1 MCSNLLATRILI
13 LSRVLV
19 IPCEDTVH
27 YLQSKL
33 SLSQFYTNYSIMA
46 MSTIET
52 GPKLNWTRD
61 NQMYERYRV
70 WKKKVEF
77 IFCSALADSTPKQ
90 LVSYLKYWM
99 ADQGIPL
106 IEKWESTGKLD
117 YSNAE
122 ETPATEGGRRR
133 ILLSGYKVQ
142 TYWDLLDEEFKPKGN
157 KLLSIIEL
165 WTRSKQGDKPLNQ
178 WLTQVYNLVNICKY
192 PEDSTDRIIR
202 DVLIVG
208 CNSNHA
214 RDKIIQQGEAV
225 TLNQVIEIL
234 QAEESAYSTMKQIQD
249 CEEKPPASIYYQAY
263 DSRSKKSK
271 NPSNEQNSSSSSPTG
286 SKRKCFRCGE
296 PFSRQHMKECRAQ
309 NVTCNGC
316 GIKGHLKKCCKKS
329 GNFPKDS
336 SNQQNNQS
344 PSTGSSRMNFAST
357 LPQTEA
363 EFFDEKGLLKHYNPQ
378 VPQQHTG
385 SMFILKKVQDPNNA
399 ILLSED
405 GVEIQHNTST
415 SVSDPDP
422 APILSPDFPFQEF
435 PLREVV
441 NQSQIDYYSI
451 SDTSDPRENSNS
463 SRKAAKSTD
472 LPLKSCLA
480 NRSHKELREI
490 KGSAISTAPTQ
501 SSRDFNTISISD
513 NCATRKSIP
522 GITPRIMTD
531 NPSITTTSPVET
543 GVTAIQAE
551 IPEEIQVH
559 SSNYRSVIPTDT
571 QALTALQNLI
581 SDDFQAKNTHSTQRK
596 GEETPDTRP
605 DIQDKAFQLIQKIH
619 NQLQQVQWDLQ
630 RLHSLHKYEN

>member
-1 MCSNLLATRILI
+1 
-13 LSRVLV
+13 
-19 IPCEDTVH
+19 
-27 YLQSKL
+27 
-33 SLSQFYTNYSIMA
+33 
-46 MSTIET
+46 MSTLET
-52 GPKLNWTRD
+52 GPKLDWTRD
-61 NQMYERYRV
+61 NQMYERYKI

-99 ADQGIPL
+99 GDQGIPL

-122 ETPATEGGRRR
+122 ETPATDGGRRR
-133 ILLSGYKVQ
+133 ILSSGYKVQ

-214 RDKIIQQGEAV
+214 RDKIIRQGEAV

-234 QAEESAYSTMKQIQD
+234 QTEESAHSTMQQIQGYD
-249 CEEKPPASIYYQAY
+249 KKSTGSIYYQAY

-271 NPSNEQNSSSSSPTG
+271 APSNEQNSSSSSPTG

-309 NVTCNGC
+309 NVICNGC

-329 GNFPKDS
+329 GNFPKDDS
-336 SNQQNNQS
+336 KRQNQS
-344 PSTGSSRMNFAST
+344 SSTGSSKMNFAST

-363 EFFDEKGLLKHYNPQ
+363 EFFDEKGLLKEYTPQ
-378 VPQQHTG
+378 NQHTG
-385 SMFILKKVQDPNNA
+385 SMYILKKFQGNPRDD
-399 ILLSED
+399 ILFSD
-405 GVEIQHNTST
+405 NGVKIQH

-435 PLREVV
+435 PLTEVV
-441 NQSQIDYYSI
+441 NQSQEDSYSI
-451 SDTSDPRENSNS
+451 SDTSDPRECSNS
-463 SRKAAKSTD
+463 SRKATKSTD
-472 LPLKSCLA
+472 LPLKSGLNSSTHEEMA
-480 NRSHKELREI
+480 LFRDLTV
-490 KGSAISTAPTQ
+490 STAPTQ
-501 SSRDFNTISISD
+501 SSRDSNTISIPDNSD
-513 NCATRKSIP
+513 TRKSNPGINP
-522 GITPRIMTD
+522 GITTG
-531 NPSITTTSPVET
+531 ITTDTPSTPTTFPVET
-543 GVTAIQAE
+543 DVTAIQAE
-551 IPEEIQVH
+551 IPEELQMH

-571 QALTALQNLI
+571 QALTALQNLV
-581 SDDFQAKNTHSTQRK
+581 SDNLQAKNTHSTQRK
-596 GEETPDTRP
+596 GEETPDTRSEL
-605 DIQDKAFQLIQKIH
+605 QDETFQLIQKIH
-619 NQLQQVQWDLQ
+619 NQLQEVQWDLQ
-630 RLHSLHKYEN
+630 RLHSLHKYKN

>member
-1 MCSNLLATRILI
+1 
-13 LSRVLV
+13 
-19 IPCEDTVH
+19 
-27 YLQSKL
+27 
-33 SLSQFYTNYSIMA
+33 
-46 MSTIET
+46 MSTLET

-99 ADQGIPL
+99 GDQGIPL

-122 ETPATEGGRRR
+122 ETPATEGSRRR
-133 ILLSGYKVQ
+133 ILSSGYKVQ

-214 RDKIIQQGEAV
+214 RDKIIRQGEAI

-234 QAEESAYSTMKQIQD
+234 QAEESAYSTMQQIQGY
-249 CEEKPPASIYYQAY
+249 EKKSPASIYYQSY
-263 DSRSKKSK
+263 DSRSKKPK
-271 NPSNEQNSSSSSPTG
+271 TPSNEQNSSSPSPTS

-296 PFSRQHMKECRAQ
+296 PFSRQHIKECRAQ
-309 NVTCNGC
+309 DVICNGC

-329 GNFPKDS
+329 GNFPKDDS
-336 SNQQNNQS
+336 KRQNQS
-344 PSTGSSRMNFAST
+344 SSTGTSRMNFAST

-363 EFFDEKGLLKHYNPQ
+363 EFFDEKGLPKDYNPQ
-378 VPQQHTG
+378 MPQQHTG
-385 SMFILKKVQDPNNA
+385 IMFILKKVQDPNNA

-415 SVSDPDP
+415 SGPDP
-422 APILSPDFPFQEF
+422 APIPTPDFPFQEF
-435 PLREVV
+435 PLTEVV
-441 NQSQIDYYSI
+441 NQSQIDYFSI
-451 SDTSDPRENSNS
+451 SDTTDPRKYSNF
-463 SRKAAKSTD
+463 SRKATKSTD
-472 LPLKSCLA
+472 LPLKSGL
-480 NRSHKELREI
+480 NSSTHEELREI
-490 KGSAISTAPTQ
+490 KGSAVSTAPTQ
-501 SSRDFNTISISD
+501 SSRDSNTISIRD
-513 NCATRKSIP
+513 NSTTRKSTP

-531 NPSITTTSPVET
+531 NPSIPTTFPVEAD
-543 GVTAIQAE
+543 VTAIPAE
-551 IPEEIQVH
+551 IPEEVQIH
-559 SSNYRSVIPTDT
+559 SNKYRSVIPTDT

-596 GEETPDTRP
+596 GEETPDTRS
-605 DIQDKAFQLIQKIH
+605 DIQDEAFQLIQKIH
-619 NQLQQVQWDLQ
+619 NQLQEVQWDLQ
-630 RLHSLHKYEN
+630 RLHSLHKYKN

>member
-1 MCSNLLATRILI
+1 
-13 LSRVLV
+13 
-19 IPCEDTVH
+19 
-27 YLQSKL
+27 
-33 SLSQFYTNYSIMA
+33 MA
-46 MSTIET
+46 MSTLET

-61 NQMYERYRV
+61 NQMYERYRI
-70 WKKKVEF
+70 WRKKVEF

-99 ADQGIPL
+99 GDQGIPL

-133 ILLSGYKVQ
+133 ILSSGYKVQ

-214 RDKIIQQGEAV
+214 RDKIIRQGEAV

-234 QAEESAYSTMKQIQD
+234 QAEESAYSTMRQIQD
-249 CEEKPPASIYYQAY
+249 YEKKPTASIHYQSY

-271 NPSNEQNSSSSSPTG
+271 VSNEQNSSSSSPTG
-286 SKRKCFRCGE
+286 SKKKCFRCGE

-336 SNQQNNQS
+336 SNRQNNQS
-344 PSTGSSRMNFAST
+344 PSTGSGKMNFAST

-363 EFFDEKGLLKHYNPQ
+363 EFFDEKGLLKEYNPQ
-378 VPQQHTG
+378 QQQQQQQHTG
-385 SMFILKKVQDPNNA
+385 SMFVLKKFQGNPSND
-399 ILLSED
+399 ILFSD
-405 GVEIQHNTST
+405 NGVEIQH

-435 PLREVV
+435 PLTEVV
-441 NQSQIDYYSI
+441 NQSQKDSYSI
-451 SDTSDPRENSNS
+451 SDTLVSRECSNS
-463 SRKAAKSTD
+463 TKKAPTSTD
-472 LPLKSCLA
+472 FSLKSVQNC
-480 NRSHKELREI
+480 SSDKEMAFSRDLT
-490 KGSAISTAPTQ
+490 ISTAPTQ
-501 SSRDFNTISISD
+501 SSRDSNTISIPD
-513 NCATRKSIP
+513 NSATRKSNP
-522 GITPRIMTD
+522 GIDTRITTGIMTD
-531 NPSITTTSPVET
+531 TPSITTTFPVET
-543 GVTAIQAE
+543 DVTAIHAE
-551 IPEEIQVH
+551 IPEELQMH
-559 SSNYRSVIPTDT
+559 SNNYRSVIPTDT

-581 SDDFQAKNTHSTQRK
+581 SDSDDFQRRIHILLKEREKRLQIHVQIYKMKHS
-596 GEETPDTRP
+596 
-605 DIQDKAFQLIQKIH
+605 
-619 NQLQQVQWDLQ
+619 
-630 RLHSLHKYEN
+630 S